1 MKKERAAFFC
11 NIAAVV
17 LVTAVLV
24 SAAPRISAVGAVG
37 QRVAAV
43 FSPTYFS
50 SKINTEFSTIKSAQ
64 TTHTKTTA
72 TREAQA
78 MHPISGKDSDPYA
91 HITETPADVRI
102 RVAVLP

>member
-11 NIAAVV
+11 NIAAAV

-43 FSPTYFS
+43 FSPILFQAQNKYRIFYY
-50 SKINTEFSTIKSAQ
+50 KIGANDA
-64 TTHTKTTA
+64 
-72 TREAQA
+72 
-78 MHPISGKDSDPYA
+78 Y
-91 HITETPADVRI
+91 
-102 RVAVLP
+102 

>member
-43 FSPTYFS
+43 FSRVWVLLLVS
-50 SKINTEFSTIKSAQ
+50 VVLAL
-64 TTHTKTTA
+64 
-72 TREAQA
+72 
-78 MHPISGKDSDPYA
+78 
-91 HITETPADVRI
+91 PA
-102 RVAVLP
+102 L

>member
-11 NIAAVV
+11 NIAAAV

-50 SKINTEFSTIKSAQ
+50 TLIFFK
-64 TTHTKTTA
+64 
-72 TREAQA
+72 
-78 MHPISGKDSDPYA
+78 Y
-91 HITETPADVRI
+91 
-102 RVAVLP
+102 

>member
-11 NIAAVV
+11 NIAAAV

-43 FSPTYFS
+43 FSP
-50 SKINTEFSTIKSAQ
+50 
-64 TTHTKTTA
+64 
-72 TREAQA
+72 
-78 MHPISGKDSDPYA
+78 PISAAK
-91 HITETPADVRI
+91 
-102 RVAVLP
+102 